1 MDTGSQLL
9 LARKEG
15 PIGWIVLNNPA
26 RHNAVSLEMWQAL
39 LRLGPVISDDT
50 EIRVVIVS
58 GAGQRAFSAG
68 ADISEFVGLR
78 ATPEAVA
85 KYDGIAEQAC
95 QALEQLPRPTI
106 AMIRG
111 YCIGGGLDLALR
123 CHLRLA
129 STDARFGIP
138 AARLGLGYA
147 FSDVKRLVQ
156 FVGPAAAKEV
166 FYSGRQFSADEALQM
181 RLVNRVTE
189 PGQLEHHV
197 RELAE
202 SIVANAPL
210 TIGAVKRCV
219 AEALKDD
226 READIRSCQA
236 LVDRCF
242 ASADYAE
249 GRRAFMEKRRP
260 IFHGI

>member
-26 RHNAVSLEMWQAL
+26 RHNAVSLEMWRAL
-39 LRLGPVISDDT
+39 LRLMPMISADT
-50 EIRVVIVS
+50 EIRAVIVT
-58 GAGQRAFSAG
+58 GAGERAFSAG
-68 ADISEFVGLR
+68 ADISEFEDLR
-78 ATPEAVA
+78 ATPEAVSE
-85 KYDGIAEQAC
+85 YDGIAEQAC
-95 QALEQLPRPTI
+95 QALEHLPRPTI

-123 CHLRLA
+123 CDLRLA

-147 FSDVKRLVQ
+147 FSDVRRLVQ
-156 FVGPAAAKEV
+156 LAGPAAAKEL
-166 FYSGRQFSADEALQM
+166 FYSGRQFSAGEALEM
-181 RLVNRVTE
+181 HIVNRVTE
-189 PGQLEHHV
+189 PAQLERSV

-202 SIVANAPL
+202 SIAGNAPL
-210 TIGAVKRCV
+210 TIVAAKRCV
-219 AEALKDD
+219 IEALRDASD
-226 READIRSCQA
+226 ADIEACQA
-236 LVDRCF
+236 MVDRCF
-242 ASADYAE
+242 ASADYVE

-260 IFHGI
+260 VFRGI

>member
-26 RHNAVSLEMWQAL
+26 RHNAVSLEMWRAL
-39 LRLGPVISDDT
+39 LHLGPVISADP

-58 GAGQRAFSAG
+58 GAGERAFSAG
-68 ADISEFVGLR
+68 ADISEFEELR

-85 KYDGIAEQAC
+85 EYDGIAEQAC
-95 QALEQLPRPTI
+95 QALEHLPRPTI

-123 CHLRLA
+123 CDLRLA

-147 FSDVKRLVQ
+147 FSDVRRLVQ
-156 FVGPAAAKEV
+156 FVGPASAKEV

-181 RLVNRVTE
+181 HLVNRVTE

-202 SIVANAPL
+202 SIAGNAPL

-219 AEALKDD
+219 AEALKDAG
-226 READIRSCQA
+226 EADINACRA

-242 ASADYAE
+242 ASADYVE

-260 IFHGI
+260 AFCGI